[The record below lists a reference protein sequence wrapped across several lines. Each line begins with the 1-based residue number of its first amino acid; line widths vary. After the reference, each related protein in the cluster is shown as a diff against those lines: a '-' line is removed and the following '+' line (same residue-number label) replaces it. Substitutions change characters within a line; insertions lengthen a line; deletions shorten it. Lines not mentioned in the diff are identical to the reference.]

1 MAENSDMEKTYPT
14 KTTDLGQDE
23 RPPTGPS
30 HRKSRLTRAFRFW
43 PLLIAYT
50 VCCIALSLVLT
61 LVIDGFNA
69 ADTSTARYIDG
80 ELQLRV
86 SDITTLVSAALVI
99 IKFFATSWAAV
110 AVWRCAYEL
119 THTTDVELSR
129 QQLSF
134 MMKYRLPPWAMYPFQ
149 QPNGFRSWTVAAIL
163 LCVLPQPFIAPLLSG
178 AVNWNPSLV
187 PGSRI
192 VRVYSASRSAQFDN
206 FYEYTESR
214 YTTTRDH
221 ILKIAAGFA
230 SLAWSDSST
239 ISTNGTS
246 LTGNGCR
253 HVVNDDG
260 LLPNSTLIN
269 SVVPCIKFDNISWAT
284 SANDIPSKVIDLT
297 LSSSLSLVNDST
309 DLYTNPGHAVL
320 FDPNLLWNSSQDGL
334 VLPTPTLVSG
344 PKTLGL
350 IIAHQSTY
358 PDCTKLDTSSFGDLN
373 NIPQYIYSWA
383 LESCYIFANITLTAG
398 VVTSAVSRYISS
410 RVIEDQTP
418 IDEAV
423 FEPNPWVQESF
434 WLLPDLMTL
443 VSLMNSS
450 LLPTW
455 DNIDLYAESLIRRT
469 YLAAWDTFH
478 MSYDEDG
485 SISNA
490 IPQEPRVK
498 ATVSYSRVFA
508 WLGVSLLMT
517 VGGILLLALPL
528 KKGEPDSPSNSS
540 AEQLQELETDAKDIM
555 EDLKSLDLF

>member
-30 HRKSRLTRAFRFW
+30 HKKSRLTRAFRFW

-69 ADTSTARYIDG
+69 VDTSTARYIDG
-80 ELQLRV
+80 KLQLRV
-86 SDITTLVSAALVI
+86 SDITTLISAALVI

-192 VRVYSASRSAQFDN
+192 VPVNSTSPAASGY
-206 FYEYTESR
+206 FYQYKDPT
-214 YTTTRDH
+214 YTTSRDH
-221 ILKIAAGFA
+221 ILKTAAGVA

-239 ISTNGTS
+239 VSTNGTS

-260 LLPNSTLIN
+260 LLPNSTLTN
-269 SVVPCIKFDNISWAT
+269 SIVPCIKFDNISWAT
-284 SANDIPSKVIDLT
+284 SANEIPSKVTELI

-309 DLYTNPGHAVL
+309 ERYNQPGHAVL
-320 FDPNLLWNSSQDGL
+320 FDPNLLWNSSQD
-334 VLPTPTLVSG
+334 PTPTLVSG
-344 PKTLGL
+344 PKSLGL
-350 IIAHQSTY
+350 VIAHQY
-358 PDCTKLDTSSFGDLN
+358 NCTKLDINSFGDIN

-383 LESCYIFANITLTAG
+383 LGTCYIFANITLTAG

-423 FEPNPWVQESF
+423 FEPNSWVQESF
-434 WLLPDLMTL
+434 WLLPDLMSF

-455 DNIDLYAESLIRRT
+455 DNIDLYAESLIRQT

-478 MSYDEDG
+478 MSYDKNG

-490 IPQEPRVK
+490 IPQERRVK

-540 AEQLQELETDAKDIM
+540 AEQLHELKTDAKDIM